1 MGKNTQSIMAALR
14 RGSAAVD
21 FFLRGAERRGGA
33 CARSFATARDDADE
47 GHEGEPA
54 SSRGGERIPMLSF
67 EELFFL
73 HNSSLPG
80 LKDRVFRGKVVASD
94 KRSVYVDIGLHRLV
108 RFPPYELK
116 RSKYAVELHDSS
128 EGGSEPEADQG
139 DEERMIES
147 NIQKKLVKAG
157 FDLDQPSQSGEKV
170 DPKDQAAVSSVRAY
184 DSQSDEVDRKLAEQR
199 ATRDA
204 LEHKR
209 ALKRKEKLRVGDHVD
224 LDVHYFSAYD
234 STITV
239 EPLDTPSL
247 STTEAVWNELQSAAD
262 NERPVPGRIL
272 NKVNKGYAVGIAGIV
287 AFLPE
292 SFALDRRVSQ
302 VGVLQWFQIISLER
316 ETNNILVRCAKV
328 S

>member
-1 MGKNTQSIMAALR
+1 MAALR
-14 RGSAAVD
+14 RGSVSAVD
-21 FFLRGAERRGGA
+21 FLVRGAERRGGA

-116 RSKYAVELHDSS
+116 RSKYAVELHDNS

-234 STITV
+234 GTITV

-247 STTEAVWNELQSAAD
+247 STTEAVWNELQSASD
-262 NERPVPGRIL
+262 TERPVPGRIL